1 MVKTS
6 VVVEYETMELAAF
19 RVSPCAF
26 FVVVGG
32 FGVVGGVVVV
42 VVVVVVVNCVHSPN
56 FTMKS

>member
-6 VVVEYETMELAAF
+6 VVVGYETMELAAF

-42 VVVVVVVNCVHSPN
+42 VVVVVVYIK
-56 FTMKS
+56 KSNALLESGN